1 MQLKLAQVKI
11 KQLSI
16 SIIVNSSG
24 MAGSRSSVNVIEA
37 PFCML
42 WLLLHV

>member
-1 MQLKLAQVKI
+1 MQLKLAQAKI
-11 KQLSI
+11 KKFSI

-24 MAGSRSSVNVIEA
+24 MAGSRSSVKVIEP